1 MWNTS
6 TYLKLQKEMDSRNH
20 YNLVKTPSSELS
32 WSSELDIKLFIIFLF
47 SFCIHAQYLDTCK
60 SPNFS
65 RKYDYFQFKWRL
77 FGTFH
82 IVFLL
87 KAQKKWDKAHL
98 EIILDMVS
106 LLN

>member
-1 MWNTS
+1 MVS
-6 TYLKLQKEMDSRNH
+6 ASSPFALSLQKLWF
-20 YNLVKTPSSELS
+20 YSSLM
-32 WSSELDIKLFIIFLF
+32 F
-47 SFCIHAQYLDTCK
+47 YMGVCK